1 MEKKK
6 SSFFLYTLLLIVF
19 ELFIYMVE
27 PYIGS
32 KANIFIIILISLIS
46 LIYIIY
52 CKKNNC
58 LNYKTITLLVLVI
71 GVLIRNLYILKTSI
85 YERQHDVETLD
96 SNGHLR
102 YIYDLYK
109 TGKLPVTNDWQFY
122 HPPFFHLI
130 GAGWLKINSIIGL
143 PLERSLEGLQ
153 ILTVIF
159 SSLIMMVSYL
169 IIDKLKIKDKYK
181 FILNAFM
188 AFYPTFIILSGSINN
203 DCLLTLLEFS
213 IIYYLIN
220 WYYNTS
226 WYNTVI
232 LATLTGLCVMTK
244 LNGAIMAI
252 PILYVFI
259 KKFIELYK
267 NDKNKIWKLITQI
280 IIFGLISLPIGLW
293 YQVREY
299 ILFDGNSV
307 PYPDDLLYTGNY
319 SMFERFFSISFISIF
334 KIFCIIPGDYNIF
347 AYIVKCSIFGE
358 YLYGNLNFIHIF
370 MVFVNF
376 ILIVAS
382 IIFMIKYM
390 IKRKEHNFII
400 NLLLFVWLANIIS
413 FYLFNYKYPYLCTM
427 DFRYIIPTVFT
438 GVVLIVHN
446 LNLKYRIFYGF
457 IESCL
462 IIFIGLCFLFQFTI

>member
-6 SSFFLYTLLLIVF
+6 NSFLLYTLLLIVF

-32 KANIFIIILISLIS
+32 KANIFIIFLISIIS

-85 YERQHDVETLD
+85 YERQHDVETLN
-96 SNGHLR
+96 SSGHLR

-122 HPPFFHLI
+122 HPPLFHLI

-188 AFYPTFIILSGSINN
+188 AFYPTFIILSGSVNN

-220 WYYNTS
+220 WYKNTS
-226 WYNTVI
+226 WCNTVI
-232 LATLTGLCVMTK
+232 LAILTGLCVMTK

-267 NDKNKIWKLITQI
+267 KDKKKVGKLITQI
-280 IIFGLISLPIGLW
+280 LIFGLISLPIGLW

-299 ILFDGNSV
+299 ILFESNSV
-307 PYPDDLLYTGNY
+307 PVPGDFLYTGNY
-319 SMFERFFSISFISIF
+319 SLFKRFFSISFISIF
-334 KIFCIIPGDYNIF
+334 KIFCIIPGDYNVF

-358 YLYGNLNFIHIF
+358 YSYSNFGFIHIF
-370 MVFVNF
+370 MVLINF

-382 IIFMIKYM
+382 IIYMVKYVF
-390 IKRKEHNFII
+390 KKKEHNFII

-438 GVVLIVHN
+438 GIVLIGHN
-446 LNLKYRIFYGF
+446 LNLKDSFFNIF
-457 IESCL
+457 IELCFV
-462 IIFIGLCFLFQFTI
+462 IFIGLCFIFPFTI

>member
-1 MEKKK
+1 
-6 SSFFLYTLLLIVF
+6 
-19 ELFIYMVE
+19 MVE
-27 PYIGS
+27 PYIGT
-32 KANIFIIILISLIS
+32 KANVFIIFLISIVS

-71 GVLIRNLYILKTSI
+71 GVLIRNLYILKTNI
-85 YERQHDVETLD
+85 YQRQHDVETLD

-109 TGKLPVTNDWQFY
+109 TGKLPVSNDWQLY

-159 SSLIMMVSYL
+159 SSLTMMVSYL

-181 FILNAFM
+181 FLLNAFM

-220 WYYNTS
+220 WYKNTS
-226 WYNTVI
+226 WSNTVI
-232 LATLTGLCVMTK
+232 LAILTGLCVMTK

-259 KKFIELYK
+259 KKFIEIYK
-267 NDKNKIWKLITQI
+267 KDKKKVGKLITKI
-280 IIFGLISLPIGLW
+280 LIFSLISLPIGLW

-299 ILFDGNSV
+299 ILFESNSV
-307 PYPDDLLYTGNY
+307 PIPGDFLYTGNY
-319 SMFERFFSISFISIF
+319 SIFDRFIKISFISII
-334 KIFCIIPGDYNIF
+334 KVFCQIPGDYNVF

-358 YLYGNLNFIHIF
+358 YTYENMSYIHILMIF
-370 MVFVNF
+370 TNF
-376 ILIVAS
+376 ILIIAS
-382 IIFMIKYM
+382 IIYMIKYLF
-390 IKRKEHNFII
+390 KKKEHNFIT
-400 NLLLFVWLANIIS
+400 NLLLIVWLVNIVS
-413 FYLFNYKYPYLCTM
+413 YYSFNYKYPYLCTM
-427 DFRYIIPTVFT
+427 DFRYMIPTVFT
-438 GVVLIVHN
+438 GIVIIVKN
-446 LNLKYRIFYGF
+446 LNMKNNLVNTFV
-457 IESCL
+457 EVCL
-462 IIFIGLCFLFQFTI
+462 LTFIGLCFIFPFTI